1 MLPGLYSAATAM
13 EAATVNQEVVAHNLA
28 HVNVPGFRRS
38 AISFSTFENALENE
52 LRDSQGLGTAVE
64 EIQTDFTPGKIQ
76 TTGRQ
81 LDLALM
87 GDGFFVLDGP
97 AGPLYT
103 RCGVFFRDAKGQL
116 VNGEGLPVQ
125 GVSGPIL
132 LPPETAESQI
142 AITADGYVTANGQPA
157 GQLALVRFAD
167 PSQLVAVGTTSFQA
181 PDGAATQPYEGPV
194 VQGGRESSNVVAV
207 EELIRMI
214 AGLRHFEAA
223 QRALRTIADT
233 VEQKTNP
240 RG

>member
-13 EAATVNQEVVAHNLA
+13 QAATVNQDVVAHNLA
-28 HVNVPGFRRS
+28 HVAVPGFRRS
-38 AISFSTFENALENE
+38 VISFSTFENALQDE
-52 LRDSQGLGTAVE
+52 LRTSNRLGTAVE

-97 AGPLYT
+97 AGPMYT
-103 RCGVFFRDAKGQL
+103 RCGVFFRDARGQL
-116 VNGEGLPVQ
+116 VNADGVPVQ
-125 GVSGPIL
+125 GTSGRIVV
-132 LPPETAESQI
+132 PPETAESQI
-142 AITADGYVTANGQPA
+142 VVTPDGTVIANGQPA
-157 GQLALVRFAD
+157 GQLSLVRFAD
-167 PSQLVAVGTTSFQA
+167 PAQLEAVGTTSFRA
-181 PDGAATQPYEGPV
+181 PDGVATEPYEGAV

-223 QRALRTIADT
+223 QRALRTISDT